1 MAAVAAAPLEKGERA
16 RARKASVSL
25 RYRPLSVPFRLSVI
39 MEDNNLKKEFLE
51 NVTEQLRKSYSDG
64 AMVSYNDDQ
73 NLPQRERVL
82 ALLNDLLELLF
93 PGYSG
98 KRTFHRDSERF
109 STGERIDA
117 VYHDLTK
124 QLTQAL
130 CYREETA
137 PMPTKCE
144 ACTKRACGHSQQ
156 CLNNCREEA
165 SQIAKKLLLR
175 LPELRELLK
184 LDCQAA
190 LDGDPAT
197 RSMDEIILAYP
208 GFKAIAIHRI
218 AHELYVAGI
227 PLIPRIMSE
236 YAHTVTGIDINPG
249 ATIGK
254 SFFIDHGTGV
264 VIGETA
270 VLGDNVKLYQG
281 VTLGALS
288 FPKDGCGKII
298 KGNKRHP
305 NLENDVTVYA
315 GATILGDVT
324 IAHHSIIGGNVWLT
338 ESISEPYSR
347 VIFSPSDISIT
358 VKKGFRV

>member
-1 MAAVAAAPLEKGERA
+1 
-16 RARKASVSL
+16 
-25 RYRPLSVPFRLSVI
+25 
-39 MEDNNLKKEFLE
+39 MEENTLKQEFLE
-51 NVTEQLRKSYSDG
+51 GVTERLCASYSDG

-82 ALLNDLLELLF
+82 ALLNDILELLF

-98 KRTFHRDSERF
+98 KRTFHRDSQRF

-117 VYHDLTK
+117 VYHDLSK

-137 PMPTKCE
+137 PPNLAQSCAPCGKH
-144 ACTKRACGHSQQ
+144 ACAHSQT
-156 CLNNCREEA
+156 CLNRCREEA
-165 SQIAKKLLLR
+165 SQIAKR
-175 LPELRELLK
+175 LISRMPELRDMLK

-218 AHELYVAGI
+218 AHELYIAGI

-324 IAHHSIIGGNVWLT
+324 IAHHSVIGGNVWLT

>member
-1 MAAVAAAPLEKGERA
+1 MDNSRLKQGFLEKVTAELCH
-16 RARKASVSL
+16 S
-25 RYRPLSVPFRLSVI
+25 YR
-39 MEDNNLKKEFLE
+39 
-51 NVTEQLRKSYSDG
+51 DG
-64 AMVSYNDDQ
+64 VMVSYNDDQ

-82 ALLNDLLELLF
+82 ALLNDLVELLF

-117 VYHDLTK
+117 VYHDMVK

-130 CYREETA
+130 CYREEIA
-137 PMPTKCE
+137 PAAPA
-144 ACTKRACGHSQQ
+144 ACAPCGRHGCAHSQQ
-156 CLNNCREEA
+156 CLSRCRDEA
-165 SQIAKKLLLR
+165 SQIASTLLSK
-175 LPELRELLK
+175 LPELREMLK

-208 GFKAIAIHRI
+208 GFKAIAIHRV
-218 AHELYVAGI
+218 AHELYAAGI

-288 FPKDGCGKII
+288 FPKDSCGKII

-324 IAHHSIIGGNVWLT
+324 IAHHSTIGGNVWLT
-338 ESISEPYSR
+338 ESVTEPYSR

-358 VKKGFRV
+358 VRKR